1 MDTLQIAFKTHR
13 GSQEG
18 KENDSFLYR
27 HNLFIVAE
35 GVGGEHCGELAKE
48 RAFRIIYESFFR
60 HLSEIQSPGD
70 ALIYALEKANEDMF
84 NERKKLGEQTAASV
98 SVVYVKDTIMYFS
111 HLGDA
116 RIYSLHGGELNQL
129 TRDHTPEE
137 EEPFAEARFRNPRTI
152 RALTEGLGIHEKP
165 TIAVKKY
172 PLNKKDLIIMT
183 TGGLTT
189 RVSNREILRLSSKTK
204 NPEKLCSRLIDI
216 ARRKGGNGNMTVGIV
231 GFRKLTRELHNIII
245 LYSLFFLLILSAM
258 GGYVL
263 KYHEKGRQGDQPID
277 QPKDI
282 RPVKESSRLHRDKD
296 IIDEEREMSPH
307 NQARDNK
314 PLQESPGQQAKG
326 ELYDNFY
333 TFISNWKTAWEN
345 TAGENSD
352 IEYYL
357 SFYSEN
363 FLSRGLDKYGWGHDK
378 AEKGRHRRWIRIEIS
393 GIKISQPTSDNQVE
407 VRFLQ
412 NYRVSNLSDTSHKV
426 LTLIKEGKEWKI
438 TAEES
443 Y

>member
-18 KENDSFLYR
+18 KDNDSFLYR

-35 GVGGEHCGELAKE
+35 GVGGEHGGELAKE

-60 HLSEIQSPGD
+60 HLSEVQSPSD
-70 ALIYALEKANEDMF
+70 ALIYALEKANEDIL

-98 SVVYVKDTIMYFS
+98 SVVYVKDKIMYFS
-111 HLGDA
+111 HLGDS

-165 TIAVKKY
+165 TIDVKKY
-172 PLNKKDLIIMT
+172 PLHKKDLIIMT

-189 RVSNREILRLSSKTK
+189 RVSNREILKLSSNTK
-204 NPEKLCSRLIDI
+204 NPERLCNRLIDL
-216 ARRKGGNGNMTVGIV
+216 ARRKGGNGNMTVGTMKF
-231 GFRKLTRELHNIII
+231 GKRSKELHHIII

-263 KYHEKGRQGDQPID
+263 KYREKGRQGDQPID

-282 RPVKESSRLHRDKD
+282 RPVKESSRLH
-296 IIDEEREMSPH
+296 
-307 NQARDNK
+307 RDNK

-333 TFISNWKTAWEN
+333 TFISNWKAAWEN

-393 GIKISQPTSDNQVE
+393 GIKISQLTSDNQVE